1 MKAAKTKAGPPLG
14 RGGKR
19 GKPKELNQATADD
32 FEREGLGIAPK
43 E

>member
-1 MKAAKTKAGPPLG
+1 MKAAKEKAKPSRG
-14 RGGKR
+14 RGGKK
-19 GKPKELNQATADD
+19 GNPGELNQATADD

>member
-1 MKAAKTKAGPPLG
+1 MKAVKSKTKPPRG
-14 RGGKR
+14 RGGKK
-19 GKPKELNQATADD
+19 GNPTQLNQATADD

>member
-1 MKAAKTKAGPPLG
+1 MKSDRTNPKLPRG
-14 RGGKR
+14 RGGKKIDST
-19 GKPKELNQATADD
+19 GNNQATTAE